1 MSLEGLL
8 IGALAVL
15 VGLAFAFVGYRF
27 FLVLLPIWGFI
38 VGFALTANAIAG
50 LLNEGFLVTV
60 LGWIAG
66 FFVGLLFA
74 VLSYF
79 FWYIAVIVLAGTVG
93 YAIGA
98 SLLTAIGVDS
108 GFLIFLAGLAV
119 GIVFFVAA
127 IVLAVP
133 KWAIV
138 VLTSIGGAGAIVVG
152 AALAIGRFPVS
163 GLGEGGIVSAAIGDS
178 VLWGLAWLVLAVAGM
193 VVQIWTSSAYTLD
206 RSGYRDV
213 TVVATRTR

>member
-1 MSLEGLL
+1 MTLEGLL
-8 IGALAVL
+8 VGALAVL

-38 VGFALTANAIAG
+38 AGFALTANAIAG
-50 LLNEGFLVTV
+50 LLNEGFLVTI

-66 FFVGLLFA
+66 FFVGLVFA

-93 YAIGA
+93 YALGA
-98 SLLTAIGVDS
+98 SILTALGVDS
-108 GFLIFLAGLAV
+108 GFLVFVAGLGV
-119 GIVFFVAA
+119 GIVFFIGA

-138 VLTSIGGAGAIVVG
+138 VLTAIGGAGAIVVG
-152 AALAIGRFPVS
+152 AALAIGRIPVA
-163 GLGEGGIVSAAIGDS
+163 GLSEGGIVSAAIGDS
-178 VLWGLAWLVLAVAGM
+178 VLWGLAWALLAVAGV
-193 VVQIWTSSAYTLD
+193 VVQWWSSASFTID
-206 RSGYRDV
+206 RSSYRDV
-213 TVVATRTR
+213 TYVSTRSR

>member
-8 IGALAVL
+8 IGALAIL

-38 VGFALTANAIAG
+38 AGFALTANAVAG
-50 LLNEGFLVTV
+50 LLNEGFLVTM

-79 FWYIAVIVLAGTVG
+79 FWYVAVIVLAGTVG
-93 YAIGA
+93 YALGA
-98 SLLTAIGVDS
+98 SILAAIGVDS
-108 GFLIFLAGLAV
+108 GFIVFLAGLAV
-119 GIVFFVAA
+119 GAAFFIAA

-138 VLTSIGGAGAIVVG
+138 VLTAIGGAGAIVVG
-152 AALAIGRFPVS
+152 VALAIGRFPVS
-163 GLGEGGIVSAAIGDS
+163 DLSEGGVVGAAIGDS
-178 VLWGLAWLVLAVAGM
+178 VLWGLAWAALAVAGV
-193 VVQIWTSSAYTLD
+193 VVQLRSAATFTID

-213 TVVATRTR
+213 TRSSTGYR

>member
-108 GFLIFLAGLAV
+108 GFLVFLAGLAV

>member
-1 MSLEGLL
+1 MTLEGLL
-8 IGALAVL
+8 VGALAIL

-27 FLVLLPIWGFI
+27 FLVLLPIWGFV

-50 LLNEGFLVTV
+50 LLNEGFLVTI

-66 FFVGLLFA
+66 FFVGLVFA

-79 FWYIAVIVLAGTVG
+79 FWYVAVIVLAGTVG
-93 YAIGA
+93 YALGA
-98 SLLTAIGVDS
+98 SILAALGIDS

-119 GIVFFVAA
+119 GVVFFIGA

-138 VLTSIGGAGAIVVG
+138 VLTAIGGAGAIVVG

-163 GLGEGGIVSAAIGDS
+163 GLSEGGIVGAAIGDS
-178 VLWGLAWLVLAVAGM
+178 VLWALAWAALAVAGV
-193 VVQIWTSSAYTLD
+193 VVQLRSSAAFTLD

-213 TVVATRTR
+213 TVVSARTR